1 MFLTLVFSISFERH
15 REQIILLLSY
25 ILEIYDAYE
34 IEVKNP
40 YGFVESSVIISC
52 EISPPIAS
60 SYVNIIGWIEK
71 VNNQITQLDLRKFYL
86 KKKTEE
92 EWVIIEFI
100 QKQKRN
106 IIY

>member
-15 REQIILLLSY
+15 REQIILLDGNQENVNLSY

-86 KKKTEE
+86 KKKP
-92 EWVIIEFI
+92 
-100 QKQKRN
+100 KKN
-106 IIY
+106 G